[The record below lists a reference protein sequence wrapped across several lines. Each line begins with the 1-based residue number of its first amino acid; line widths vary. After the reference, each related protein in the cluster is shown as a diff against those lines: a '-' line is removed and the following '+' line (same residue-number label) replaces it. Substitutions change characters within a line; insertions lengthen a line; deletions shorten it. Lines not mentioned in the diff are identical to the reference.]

1 MDKFVNIKEKSDMIL
16 EPLQVMIQLALLSYC
31 PTGTKLSISDNLL
44 DLQQPSWNQ
53 GIWRWYMKD
62 NKDDLYYLFQAIRR
76 FYMWYKPENCVIYT
90 KILETAILGLKK
102 LQQTYEKTDKI
113 SIKHTLSLYTNILN
127 LETPDLFNDANN
139 TDAINI
145 DKVFENITSL
155 YNKKFLS
162 IVFNVLKLI
171 DDETNEDNRKQL
183 MNGLLLIMVPTNNK
197 IKGWIKENLTC

>member
-1 MDKFVNIKEKSDMIL
+1 
-16 EPLQVMIQLALLSYC
+16 
-31 PTGTKLSISDNLL
+31 
-44 DLQQPSWNQ
+44 
-53 GIWRWYMKD
+53 MKD

-139 TDAINI
+139 ADAINI

-171 DDETNEDNRKQL
+171 DDETNEDNRRQL
-183 MNGLLLIMVPTNNK
+183 MDGLLLIMIPTNNK